1 MNDPT
6 YHQQGFPTT
15 AFTLQSASP
24 AINKGADLVAL
35 GYVSD
40 MGSHDFFGNT
50 IPKGHYDI
58 GVYEFGE
65 WQPTQVYLATVFK

>member
-1 MNDPT
+1 
-6 YHQQGFPTT
+6 
-15 AFTLQSASP
+15 
-24 AINKGADLVAL
+24 LVAL